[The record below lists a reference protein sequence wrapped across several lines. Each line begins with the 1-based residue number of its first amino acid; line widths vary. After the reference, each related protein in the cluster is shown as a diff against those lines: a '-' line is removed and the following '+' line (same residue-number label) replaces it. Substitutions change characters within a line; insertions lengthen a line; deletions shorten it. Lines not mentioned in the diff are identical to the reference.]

1 MGGRGTAAV
10 RNSGST
16 PATKENSY
24 GFEVENSNSPE
35 VEFTDSFWQK
45 MADLKAYGVFED
57 SDLSKRVDEK
67 MYDLGENAPDE
78 ALTMFSRI
86 QESAVTE
93 DEYWA
98 GYHAMADWLGI
109 RQSRYTVMDS
119 DMLPWDE
126 RYSSVEQAES
136 WAAEHE
142 GAYVYDT
149 WTHKYHKIGGKNWRS

>member
-1 MGGRGTAAV
+1 MGSVGAG
-10 RNSGST
+10 RNSSKVKLT
-16 PATKENSY
+16 YENAY

-35 VEFTDSFWQK
+35 VEFTDNFWQK
-45 MADLKAYGVFED
+45 MADLKAYDAFRD
-57 SDLSKRVDEK
+57 SDLSRRVDEK

-78 ALTMFSRI
+78 ALEMFSRI

-98 GYHAMADWLGI
+98 GYHAIADWLGVK
-109 RQSRYTVMDS
+109 QSRYTVMDS
-119 DMLPWDE
+119 DRIPWDE
-126 RYSSVEQAES
+126 RYTDVEQAEH

-149 WTHKYHKIGGKNWRS
+149 WTHKYRKIGGKNWRS